1 MSRPGEELVAAP
13 PYSRYTES
21 MVIYIIVWCHHRYM
35 TAPPGRP
42 APKTLLDRPVNESP
56 KLTAGRITGNAGV
69 TPGLAPCCKSPIL
82 RTQRL

>member
-1 MSRPGEELVAAP
+1 
-13 PYSRYTES
+13 
-21 MVIYIIVWCHHRYM
+21 M